1 MSNLL
6 AQIVL
11 ARRDDGG
18 WMNILV
24 VVVMAAIWIVGG
36 IIKAT
41 KAKSGDKQQPS
52 RLPPCKPP
60 AHSRGGQ
67 QQMPGRA
74 ERPAGPAQRLEQ
86 PSGAAKRRTTLAD
99 LREAARKFA
108 AEAEQAFQ
116 PQTTRPASKPPE
128 PVSKPQIQ
136 PETTPHIAPVVAPVK
151 GLGDKQAATAQMPPT
166 QHLSDLLSDYAN
178 PDKLRRAILHYE
190 ILGPP
195 LSLRD

>member
-1 MSNLL
+1 L

-11 ARRDDGG
+11 ARRSSDDG

-41 KAKSGDKQQPS
+41 KAKSGEKQQPS
-52 RLPPCKPP
+52 RAASRKPP
-60 AHSRGGQ
+60 AQSRGGQ
-67 QQMPGRA
+67 QQMPGRTQ
-74 ERPAGPAQRLEQ
+74 RPTRPAQRPEQ
-86 PSGAAKRRTTLAD
+86 LSGATKRRTTLAD

-108 AEAEQAFQ
+108 ADAEQAFQ
-116 PQTTRPASKPPE
+116 VQTTKPTPAPPAEPASKPR
-128 PVSKPQIQ
+128 IRL
-136 PETTPHIAPVVAPVK
+136 ETTPHIEPVVAPIK
-151 GLGDKQAATAQMPPT
+151 GFADKQAAAEMPPT

-178 PDKLRRAILHYE
+178 ADKLRRAILHYE